1 MASDVQVLWS
11 SPNRCLLHAQLP
23 SPKAFGR
30 GSWILF
36 ALLFSA
42 LPLLLPAGPKY
53 VPKSPTPAPLHRA
66 ILSTQHPR
74 GLGLI
79 LRSWHIHFNTGSG
92 IFQPIATL
100 GCLGTSQFC
109 YQTGTPAEKTSEN
122 IALMQQMVQSSCG
135 AGVHRGRVCGQARGE
150 AGSSA
155 VGQERSLCLIF
166 RASWG
171 QYSVLS
177 RVQHGILAQC
187 TEAHLNP
194 ESTICLF

>member
-122 IALMQQMVQSSCG
+122 ITLMQQMVQSSCG
-135 AGVHRGRVCGQARGE
+135 AGREREGVRTGKRWGRIKCSGPRKE
-150 AGSSA
+150 
-155 VGQERSLCLIF
+155 F
-166 RASWG
+166 
-171 QYSVLS
+171 VLNLQS
-177 RVQHGILAQC
+177 IVRPVQCAK
-187 TEAHLNP
+187 
-194 ESTICLF
+194 